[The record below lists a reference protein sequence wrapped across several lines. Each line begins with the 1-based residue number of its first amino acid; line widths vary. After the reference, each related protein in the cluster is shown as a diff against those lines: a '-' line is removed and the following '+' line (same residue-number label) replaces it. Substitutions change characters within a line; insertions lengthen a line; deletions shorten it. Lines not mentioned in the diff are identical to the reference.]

1 MYDFFLYQGSSTA
14 DGQKC
19 TGSYAVL
26 RLIEKLPKNQNFK
39 LFFDN
44 WFCSL
49 QLCLQLKSFGFLMT
63 ATIRADRVKGCPL
76 PTEKDIKKKGRETHA
91 YKTDA
96 NSRLTVTKWFDN
108 KCI

>member
-1 MYDFFLYQGSSTA
+1 
-14 DGQKC
+14 
-19 TGSYAVL
+19 
-26 RLIEKLPKNQNFK
+26 
-39 LFFDN
+39 
-44 WFCSL
+44 
-49 QLCLQLKSFGFLMT
+49 MT

-76 PTEKDIKKKGRETHA
+76 PTEKDIKKKGRETRA